1 MTVGPLCFEE
11 MLGGKG
17 RDNVALAPHE
27 LKQKVRKATQ
37 VPPNSLPTF
46 KSFLT
51 GRSTMNTDKTAARIV
66 KGLVTIRNAVA
77 KLDTAHVNGRSYE
90 AQSALNTIDDEY
102 FFIRE
107 CLDELVEQTHYS
119 VK

>member
-1 MTVGPLCFEE
+1 
-11 MLGGKG
+11 
-17 RDNVALAPHE
+17 
-27 LKQKVRKATQ
+27 
-37 VPPNSLPTF
+37 
-46 KSFLT
+46 
-51 GRSTMNTDKTAARIV
+51 MNTDKTAARIV

-119 VK
+119 VKCQSRQLWPSAAEQRREPYVRVRCSTLARCCRQI